1 MSTGGGG
8 SGREGMSGEELSDP
22 AGGSRLAVRAY
33 FHVGVMVILGSTT
46 AAAARYI
53 VRDLPPVWVPV
64 VRFGVAGLFLLPFL
78 ADRSGLLR
86 ILRRD
91 WPLLIAA
98 AAMCVPVNQGFFLN
112 AARLGP
118 TSHVGL
124 FYATC
129 PLVVLL
135 LAWVM
140 RLESPDLG
148 RLWGVLASV
157 AGVGIIGIGSA
168 MQAGGLPHET
178 RATMLADLLLIG
190 AVLSW
195 GGYLAASKPL
205 IMRHGSIPVLA
216 ATFLVGAL
224 LDLPLALATSP
235 AIPPLAD
242 VAPSAWI
249 ALAVLT
255 LFITPVNLACQ
266 NLAMRRLDASQVANF
281 SNISPVLTVGWGAW
295 LFGEAVT
302 ASLLVGGTLTLAGVL
317 WTARSR
323 PRPRSRPEAVPAA
336 GPDPIRIA
344 VDRQP
349 HDRAPRVSRTQSAPS
364 TSPAS
369 G

>member
-1 MSTGGGG
+1 MI
-8 SGREGMSGEELSDP
+8 
-22 AGGSRLAVRAY
+22 V
-33 FHVGVMVILGSTT
+33 LGSTT

-78 ADRSGLLR
+78 ADRSGLVR

-205 IMRHGSIPVLA
+205 VMRHGSIPVLA

-235 AIPPLAD
+235 AIPPLAN

-281 SNISPVLTVGWGAW
+281 SNISPVLTVVWGAW
-295 LFGEAVT
+295 LFGEVVT
-302 ASLLVGGTLTLAGVL
+302 ASLLVGGTLTLAGVF

-323 PRPRSRPEAVPAA
+323 PRPRPEAVPAA
-336 GPDPIRIA
+336 EPEPIRIA
-344 VDRQP
+344 VDRQSR
-349 HDRAPRVSRTQSAPS
+349 DRPPRVSRTQSAPS
-364 TSPAS
+364 ATSAS

>member
-1 MSTGGGG
+1 MSTSESGDGATIDG
-8 SGREGMSGEELSDP
+8 SQVAISLDNEADS
-22 AGGSRLAVRAY
+22 RAY
-33 FHVGVMVILGSTT
+33 VYVGLMVILGSTT

-53 VRDLPPVWVPV
+53 VRELPPVWVPV
-64 VRFGVAGLFLLPFL
+64 VRFGVAGLFLLPLVGKHQVL
-78 ADRSGLLR
+78 ARLV
-86 ILRRD
+86 RRD
-91 WPLLIAA
+91 WPLLLVS

-129 PLVVLL
+129 PLIVLL
-135 LAWVM
+135 LAWFM
-140 RLESPDLG
+140 RLEPPDLA

-157 AGVGIIGIGSA
+157 AGVCIIGIGSA
-168 MQAGGLPHET
+168 WQGGNPPHET
-178 RATMLADLLLIG
+178 RATIVADLLLIG

-195 GGYLAASKPL
+195 GGYLAVSKPL
-205 IMRHGSIPVLA
+205 VMRHGALPVLT

-235 AIPPLAD
+235 AIPPFAR
-242 VAPSAWI
+242 VTPAAWI

-281 SNISPVLTVGWGAW
+281 HNLSPVLTVVWGAW

-302 ASLLVGGTLTLAGVL
+302 PSLIVGGTLTLAGVF
-317 WTARSR
+317 WAARSR
-323 PRPRSRPEAVPAA
+323 PQPSPAA
-336 GPDPIRIA
+336 VTLRTNPDHRLHDWA
-344 VDRQP
+344 LKTQP
-349 HDRAPRVSRTQSAPS
+349 APGA
-364 TSPAS
+364 SPA
-369 G
+369 GG